1 MTRVLVLAAT
11 STIAKAICHELAEDG
26 ANLVLG
32 ARDATELDAIASDLE
47 LRHDVDAATFTF
59 DALET
64 REHADLMQDV
74 LTAHGPLAGAIVCLG
89 TLGDPG
95 QTHHEPAAARR
106 VIEVNLTGLVSLVT
120 PVADHLAEQG
130 EGFLGI
136 VSSVAGDRGRQS
148 NYVYGAA
155 KAGVST
161 YAAGLRNRLFHEGVD
176 VVTIKPGF
184 VDTKMTYGQ
193 EDMFLVA
200 SPERVARATVRACQR
215 GRSVVYVPWFWRPVL
230 WMLRAT
236 PEWLFKRLRL

>member
-1 MTRVLVLAAT
+1 MTRVMVLGAT
-11 STIAKAICHELAEDG
+11 STIAQAICHELAAGG
-26 ANLVLG
+26 ADLVLG
-32 ARDATELDAIASDLE
+32 ARDETELDAIASDVE

-59 DALET
+59 DALEVD
-64 REHADLMQDV
+64 EHADLMHEV
-74 LTAHGPLAGAIVCLG
+74 LTVHAPLTGAIACLG
-89 TLGDPG
+89 TLGDPERT
-95 QTHHEPAAARR
+95 QHDPAAARR
-106 VIEVNLTGLVSLVT
+106 VIDVNLTGLVSLVT
-120 PVADHLAEQG
+120 PIADHLAEHG

-200 SPERVARATVRACQR
+200 SPERVARATVRACR
-215 GRSVVYVPWFWRPVL
+215 KGRSAVYVPWFWRPVL

-236 PEWLFKRLRL
+236 PEWLFKRLTL